1 MLKLKVLS
9 AIKFLRSKEKR
20 ADIESI
26 YDQLMKTNSSNLEIS
41 SIDGVLS
48 KLIDHNLV
56 SNKKT
61 SAGLD
66 SFQVLTEEP
75 VDDKVYRILTKLTKY
90 HQ

>member
-1 MLKLKVLS
+1 MLKLKILS
-9 AIKFLRSKEKR
+9 AIKFIRSKEKR

-26 YDQLMKTNSSNLEIS
+26 YDQLMKKNSSNLEIS

-75 VDDKVYRILTKLTKY
+75 VDDKVYPILAKLT
-90 HQ
+90 